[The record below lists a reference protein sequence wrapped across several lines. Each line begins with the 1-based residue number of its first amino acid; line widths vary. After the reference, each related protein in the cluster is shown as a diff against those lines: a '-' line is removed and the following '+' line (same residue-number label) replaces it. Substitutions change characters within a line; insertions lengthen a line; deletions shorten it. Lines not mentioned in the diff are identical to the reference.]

1 MSKRKR
7 KLLST
12 INHTEW
18 ELYTQHLSKLID
30 KLEPCVYVQIYFD
43 KCDNDD
49 DVVDDAVDGDDDD
62 NNSYNDDVDDNY
74 NEHRQ
79 DNDNHGNNKLQFI
92 IAEFLVSRVKSNH

>member
-18 ELYTQHLSKLID
+18 ELYTQRLSKLID
-30 KLEPCVYVQIYFD
+30 KLKPCVQIYFH

-49 DVVDDAVDGDDDD
+49 DVVNGDDDD
-62 NNSYNDDVDDNY
+62 DNSDKDDVDDNY
-74 NEHRQ
+74 NEHSE
-79 DNDNHGNNKLQFI
+79 DNDSCGNNKLKFI
-92 IAEFLVSRVKSNH
+92 IV